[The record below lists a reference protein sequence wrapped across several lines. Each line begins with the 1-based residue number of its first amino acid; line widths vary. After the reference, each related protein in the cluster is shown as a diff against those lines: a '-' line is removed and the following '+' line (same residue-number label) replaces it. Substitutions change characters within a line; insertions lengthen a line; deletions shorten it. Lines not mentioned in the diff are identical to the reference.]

1 MVDLSVYVGYQMVSD
16 RDIPCAI
23 FLAEVDALMFVEEF
37 KEERYYQRLEAD
49 IDVMAAWMFLT
60 RHPSLELTQDKES
73 NIFSIIEGG
82 LSKP

>member
-1 MVDLSVYVGYQMVSD
+1 MLDLAVYVCYQMVSD

-23 FLAEVDALMFVEEF
+23 FLSEVDALMFVADFE
-37 KEERYYQRLEAD
+37 EERYYQRLEAD
-49 IDVMAAWMFLT
+49 IDVMAAWMFLA
-60 RHPSLELTQDKES
+60 RHPSLDLTKDKES